1 MLDRLRIG
9 WLPIVAVALSLL
21 DCWIGVAHA
30 QTTLVRACPT
40 QPTTTGFGACVNSV
54 WALPA
59 PGLIVDVLQAGGLAD
74 LWESTTLLAVGDRVF
89 ACQDPA
95 VTPGPFKTCPTLLAG
110 QTNNYLSASS
120 VNFLAATTVPETVT
134 YQAVN
139 EYTDDLPIPAGIAV
153 TYDFEHRLCG
163 RTVWTVLQA
172 ALPAPSAMTQADQEC
187 HEYTFV
193 AIAAGQRS
201 PEGPATQIDLTPS
214 KIPKAPQ
221 PIPQPGTVNS
231 VTP

>member
-9 WLPIVAVALSLL
+9 WLLIVAVALSLI

-30 QTTLVRACPT
+30 QTLVRACPT
-40 QPTTTGFGACVNSV
+40 QPTATGFGACVNSM

-59 PGLIVDVLQAGGLAD
+59 PGLIVDVLQAGGPAD
-74 LWESTTLLAVGDRVF
+74 LWESTTLLAAGDRVF
-89 ACQDPA
+89 ACQDPM
-95 VTPGPFKTCPTLLAG
+95 VTPGPFKSCPTLLAG
-110 QTNNYLSASS
+110 QANNYLAASS
-120 VNFLAATTVPETVT
+120 VNFLAAVTVLETVT
-134 YQAVN
+134 YQPVN

-163 RTVWTVLQA
+163 QTSWTVLQA
-172 ALPAPSAMTQADQEC
+172 ALPEPSAVTQADQEC

-201 PEGPATQIDLTPS
+201 LEGSETQIDLTPS